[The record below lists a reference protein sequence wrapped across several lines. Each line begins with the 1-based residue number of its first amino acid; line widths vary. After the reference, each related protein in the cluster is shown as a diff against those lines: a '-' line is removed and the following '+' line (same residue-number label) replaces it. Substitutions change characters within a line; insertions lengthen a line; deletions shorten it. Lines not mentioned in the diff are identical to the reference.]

1 MPFFEKAAGPAIS
14 GANLLYIK
22 HKMRGAECEGDILPG
37 TLNCKTGNSAAEY
50 SHFLTPVE
58 AVFLYKRNAG
68 DHNKKMKRSNFH
80 KSAAVSLALLFL
92 AGGAAAQVGQAPRD
106 LSPKPPPG
114 ILQSPPSTIPQR
126 PKPEVYK
133 PAPSPVPAVP
143 SRPESR
149 GAVNP
154 KTGQFYPPQGHGV
167 FNPHTGEFYPR
178 SGSGYINPRTGE
190 FYPGIDRG
198 GAPESS
204 APARP

>member
-1 MPFFEKAAGPAIS
+1 
-14 GANLLYIK
+14 
-22 HKMRGAECEGDILPG
+22 MRGTGVEIDIRQGVPI
-37 TLNCKTGNSAAEY
+37 CKTGDSGAEY
-50 SHFLTPVE
+50 THFLTPVG
-58 AVFLYKRNAG
+58 AVFLYKRDAG
-68 DHNKKMKRSNFH
+68 DHNKKMKRSDFH
-80 KSAAVSLALLFL
+80 RSTALTLALLFL

-106 LSPKPPPG
+106 LSPKPQPG

-133 PAPSPVPAVP
+133 PAPAPVPAVP

-154 KTGQFYPPQGHGV
+154 KTGQFYPSQGHGV